1 MILEVNENG
10 WMILEKESGW
20 MILEEESGWIN
31 DTRGW
36 VRME

>member
-1 MILEVNENG
+1 MILEVNENR

>member
-10 WMILEKESGW
+10 WMILEKESEW
-20 MILEEESGWIN
+20 MILEVEWGWIN

-36 VRME
+36 VRMD

>member
-20 MILEEESGWIN
+20 MVLEEEWGWIN

-36 VRME
+36 VRMD

>member
-20 MILEEESGWIN
+20 MILEVEWGWIN

-36 VRME
+36 VRMD

>member
-20 MILEEESGWIN
+20 MILEVEWGWIN